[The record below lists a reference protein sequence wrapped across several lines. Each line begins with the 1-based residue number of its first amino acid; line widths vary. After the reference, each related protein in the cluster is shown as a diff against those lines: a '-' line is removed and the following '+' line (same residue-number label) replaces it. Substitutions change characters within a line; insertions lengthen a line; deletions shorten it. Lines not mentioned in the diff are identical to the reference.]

1 MNPFSNGNSI
11 KLNFEVHLIA
21 LSVNVSHRRGIL
33 RRSIFGTL
41 DDDIDTAS
49 GFGNLLANFLP
60 LRFQFLGLLIG
71 LLFMAVCDLCK
82 CFHKHFSLR
91 NRNLEGSETYI
102 GPSRRTGGY
111 GTGEFPRESQGTLGN
126 PG

>member
-60 LRFQFLGLLIG
+60 KSEGNGVAPQERQEGGWGL
-71 LLFMAVCDLCK
+71 VRR
-82 CFHKHFSLR
+82 R
-91 NRNLEGSETYI
+91 NHL
-102 GPSRRTGGY
+102 
-111 GTGEFPRESQGTLGN
+111 
-126 PG
+126 